1 MALKLKRGTEADR
14 LTYTPEEGELLYT
27 TDAKKVW
34 VGDGTTA
41 GGIAVTT
48 TGSGGEGVGMLNL
61 IDDTTPQLGGNLDL
75 NNFSITGDG
84 EININGNIYAT
95 GNINLGDNP
104 SDTISVA
111 GKITGSLVPV
121 IDGAYSLGT
130 LTNRWGDVYTTGIV
144 AEGTVDTI
152 DVVVNGTIR
161 NADSSVFYDATSQT
175 LSATTILA
183 DQIEGALTGD
193 LIGSVFA
200 DDSTVL
206 VDGISGNIS
215 NGEITLT
222 SNSILLGGV
231 DNLLNIGSVDQV
243 IPNGIQ
249 AYADN
254 ITITKGSASSSIDGI
269 PSLTVTS
276 TRNTLADPIAVEV
289 GDFVGQVAMG
299 GYDGADYRLKTLFLS
314 QIDTVTGANTLPGK
328 MLVVLHDADGN
339 YTSEV
344 SVNSK
349 HELTASKTVHTA
361 YADVTARDADIT
373 SPVAGMMVFV
383 TDGDGAGNPQFQG
396 YTGSAWVALN

>member
-95 GNINLGDNP
+95 GNINLGDDP
-104 SDTISVA
+104 SDTISVG

-121 IDGAYSLGT
+121 LDGAYSLGT
-130 LTNRWGDVYTTGIV
+130 LTNRWGDVHTTGIV
-144 AEGTVDTI
+144 AEGSVDATDFI
-152 DVVVNGTIR
+152 VNGTIR
-161 NADSSVFYDATSQT
+161 NTDSTVFYDGISQT

-200 DDSTVL
+200 DDSTL
-206 VDGISGNIS
+206 LIDGINGNIS

-222 SNSILLGGV
+222 ANSILLGGV
-231 DNLLNIGSVDQV
+231 DNQLNIGSIDQV

-254 ITITKGSASSSIDGI
+254 ITIAKGAASSSIDGI

-299 GYDGADYRLKTLFLS
+299 GFDGADYRLKTLFLS
-314 QIDTVTGANTLPGK
+314 QIDTVTGANDLPGK

-383 TDGDGAGNPQFQG
+383 TDGDGVGNPQFQG

>member
-175 LSATTILA
+175 LSTTSILT
-183 DQIEGALTGD
+183 DTVEGNVTGD
-193 LIGSVFA
+193 LTGSVFA
-200 DDSTVL
+200 DDSTTL
-206 VDGISGNIS
+206 VDGISGTIS
-215 NGEITLT
+215 NGQITLQA
-222 SNSILLGGV
+222 NSILLSDPDGQI
-231 DNLLNIGSVDQV
+231 NLGSLDQPV
-243 IPNGIQ
+243 SNGIQ
-249 AYADN
+249 AYTDN
-254 ITITKGSASSSIDGI
+254 LTITKGDASSSIDGI

-314 QIDTVTGANTLPGK
+314 QIDTVTGTNTLPGK